1 MRVTLDLDR
10 DDLQILIMA
19 LDSVIYDLFNGY
31 WQEKSLQALFRSL
44 LDKVEQ
50 SEEEDESSTT
60 PCLKAEACE
69 SKP

>member
-19 LDSVIYDLFNGY
+19 LDSVIYDPFNGY

-50 SEEEDESSTT
+50 SEEEGES
-60 PCLKAEACE
+60 
-69 SKP
+69 